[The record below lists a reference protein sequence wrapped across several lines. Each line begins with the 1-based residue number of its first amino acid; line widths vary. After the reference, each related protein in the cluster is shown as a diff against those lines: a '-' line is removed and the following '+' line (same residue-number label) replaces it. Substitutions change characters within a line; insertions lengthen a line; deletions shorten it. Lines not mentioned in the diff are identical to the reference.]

1 MYLTLIPSV
10 WNRSNGRFAG
20 RTLELKVQW
29 ERGKRLIESK
39 SSAHG
44 VSVTISSNGTY
55 NSNDRPPH
63 QWPLICFN
71 NNKKLTERENKLWIG
86 KLNVQQQSRVTLS
99 RVKTMTRK
107 KKEGEFLRSNVAD
120 VCALILFLSLSLSIL
135 FCCWTNGTRREEWSQ
150 DPSRDLTVE
159 WDSNNNNNS
168 SNNNNTNGKGGEIEF
183 NNNWLLN

>member
-107 KKEGEFLRSNVAD
+107 KKRWIPQVKCCWRLCFNS
-120 VCALILFLSLSLSIL
+120 LSLSLSFYLIL
-135 FCCWTNGTRREEWSQ
+135 LLDEWNTERRMEPGSIQGFDCWMGQ
-150 DPSRDLTVE
+150 QQ
-159 WDSNNNNNS
+159 
-168 SNNNNTNGKGGEIEF
+168 
-183 NNNWLLN
+183 